1 MKKFMKEHFN
11 FKEDFWY
18 RKKYMDKRGHI
29 TIFYRNFVVSQYQE
43 TS

>member
-29 TIFYRNFVVSQYQE
+29 TIFYRIYVVSQYQE